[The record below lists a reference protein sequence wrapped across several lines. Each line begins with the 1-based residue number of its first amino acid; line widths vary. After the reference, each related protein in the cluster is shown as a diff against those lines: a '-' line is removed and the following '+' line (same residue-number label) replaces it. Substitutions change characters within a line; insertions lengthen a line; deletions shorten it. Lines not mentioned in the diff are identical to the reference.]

1 MIDRFVTWLAQSPEY
16 GVKYLGGIYMRSLS
30 RFMCFIACCHI
41 AALSAGCGSDG
52 EPPTM
57 APSIPPGATVPELA
71 INRVFAAMPAFNRP
85 VAMKQAP
92 GDPNRWFVAEK
103 QGFIRVFANNV
114 DASAAS
120 VFLDISGVVN
130 SAGEG
135 GLLGFA
141 FHPEFPLT
149 PEVYVSY
156 TRSGAPLVSY
166 ISRFLSTDDGQTL
179 VAGS

>member
-1 MIDRFVTWLAQSPEY
+1 MHSVIRFTCA
-16 GVKYLGGIYMRSLS
+16 
-30 RFMCFIACCHI
+30 IACGLL
-41 AALSAGCGSDG
+41 AAAVAGCGSDG

-57 APSIPPGATVPELA
+57 APPIPPGATAPELA
-71 INRVFAAMPAFNRP
+71 INRVFTALPAFNRP

-120 VFLDISGVVN
+120 VFLDISSVVN

-149 PEVYVSY
+149 PEVYVS
-156 TRSGAPLVSY
+156 
-166 ISRFLSTDDGQTL
+166 
-179 VAGS
+179 